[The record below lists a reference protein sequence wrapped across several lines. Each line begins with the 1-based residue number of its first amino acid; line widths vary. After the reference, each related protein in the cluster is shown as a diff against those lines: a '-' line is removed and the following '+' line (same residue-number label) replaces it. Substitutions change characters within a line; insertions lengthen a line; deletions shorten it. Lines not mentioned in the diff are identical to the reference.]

1 MANDIAKA
9 SVLIGEAES
18 IGAQLLAL
26 TDADFA
32 FKWPQLGDESRN
44 AIPQAHRQLCFDRYN
59 RLTPWF
65 HSSIER
71 LSRTAPAKA
80 DVPIQRF
87 NVLTAA
93 DVLSLPM
100 LQWLVRGVLPATGL
114 ACAYGASGTG
124 KSFLALDLAA
134 AVAEGVAWFNC
145 RVTAAP
151 VVYAAL
157 EGEAGFT
164 QRVQAWQTHYGR
176 PLPDELRFIM
186 QGFDLRHASDIGALS
201 EAVSESG
208 RIGGLLVIDTLNR
221 AASGA
226 DENASRDMGEVI
238 AACKRLQAELGGL
251 VLLVHHSGK
260 DQTKG
265 MRGHSSLFAA
275 LDAAIEVT
283 RNGDQREWC
292 VAKSKDGSDGARH
305 AFTLKVVQVGT
316 HDDGE
321 PITSCVV
328 VADDKPATPR
338 HALPPT
344 SGNQRVIWDG
354 LGELLREASDAR
366 PKDAPDR
373 LPHGRPTV
381 TLDGAIA
388 SLRERLACEPKRRT
402 ERAQQALTGLHA
414 RGLIAIDGGYVW
426 VT

>member
-1 MANDIAKA
+1 MSAAQTPEE
-9 SVLIGEAES
+9 IGHA
-18 IGAQLLAL
+18 LLAL
-26 TDADFA
+26 SGDDFA
-32 FKWPQLGDESRN
+32 FQWPQLDETVRIS
-44 AIPQAHRQLCFDRYN
+44 IPQPQRQACIERYR
-59 RLTPWF
+59 RLTPWYER
-65 HSSIER
+65 SIER
-71 LSRTAPAKA
+71 LARAAPAVA
-80 DVPIQRF
+80 NVPTRRF
-87 NVLTAA
+87 AVLTAE
-93 DVLSLPM
+93 DVINLPP
-100 LQWLVRGVLPATGL
+100 LRWLVRGVLPATGQG
-114 ACAYGASGTG
+114 CMYGASGSG

-134 AVAEGVAWFNC
+134 AVAEGAPWFDC

-157 EGEAGFT
+157 EGEAGFA
-164 QRVQAWQTHYGR
+164 QRVQGWQIHHGQA
-176 PLPDELRFIM
+176 LPNALRFIM
-186 QGFDLRHASDIGALS
+186 QGFDLRHADDIDALS
-201 EAVSESG
+201 TAVGDSG
-208 RIGGLLVIDTLNR
+208 CAGGLLVIDTLNR

-226 DENASRDMGEVI
+226 DENTSRDMGEVI

-251 VLLVHHSGK
+251 VMLVHHNGK
-260 DQTKG
+260 DASKG

-305 AFTLKVVQVGT
+305 AFTLKVAQVGT

-321 PITSCVV
+321 PITSCAV
-328 VADDKPATPR
+328 VADDKPAAPR
-338 HALPPT
+338 RALPPT

-354 LGELLREASDAR
+354 LGELLREAGDAR

-373 LPHGRPTV
+373 LPHGRPAI
-381 TLDGAIA
+381 TLDCAITR
-388 SLRERLACEPKRRT
+388 LRERLACDPKRRT